1 MKRAVLQ
8 MMIVS
13 LVLCLCV
20 PAAMA
25 KSLVVVKDSP
35 PRTMDPMG
43 SDADSNLTY
52 MANFFD
58 ALLERPGK
66 DGSLAPALATKYER
80 TGAKSWKFY
89 LRKGVKFHNGNPFT
103 AQDVAFTFKRMA
115 DPKVSEFINTGK
127 NIENVEILDDYTVVI
142 HTKTII
148 PWFDQV
154 VYLFF
159 IMDKESTEEADQ
171 AQVGLNPNG
180 TGAYKLKE
188 WLKGSYVKMT
198 ANPEYW
204 GGKPAVDE
212 VEVRPVTESSTRFA
226 ALASGQADVLWGVP
240 LEMHSKVVKNPNV
253 EVVSRPARRGM
264 FLALTNTPGTPMADI
279 RVRKAIAMA
288 VNEDE
293 IIEKIMRGQAIKSTQ
308 VPDPTCTGYDNT
320 IKRYEYNLAEAKKL
334 MKEAGY
340 SEGFDIVVAGP
351 TDRYVQDEKICEA
364 VVKYL
369 AKIGI
374 RAKLDVKPKSIFFP
388 ELINGK
394 YQMYFLGWLD
404 GASDTGRIFSKLVHS
419 HDEEK
424 GFGGW
429 NGTRYSDAQ
438 LDKMIEEN
446 MSIVNMEDRKAYLK
460 KMNKTAM
467 EEKVAMIPLHYQVDI
482 YAIQKGRS
490 ITFTPRPD
498 RWMVCKEMNIK

>member
-1 MKRAVLQ
+1 M
-8 MMIVS
+8 
-13 LVLCLCV
+13 
-20 PAAMA
+20 
-25 KSLVVVKDSP
+25 
-35 PRTMDPMG
+35 
-43 SDADSNLTY
+43 
-52 MANFFD
+52 
-58 ALLERPGK
+58 E
-66 DGSLAPALATKYER
+66 
-80 TGAKSWKFY
+80 
-89 LRKGVKFHNGNPFT
+89 
-103 AQDVAFTFKRMA
+103 
-115 DPKVSEFINTGK
+115 
-127 NIENVEILDDYTVVI
+127 
-142 HTKTII
+142 
-148 PWFDQV
+148 
-154 VYLFF
+154 
-159 IMDKESTEEADQ
+159 
-171 AQVGLNPNG
+171 
-180 TGAYKLKE
+180 
-188 WLKGSYVKMT
+188 
-198 ANPEYW
+198 ANPDYW
-204 GGKPAVDE
+204 GGKPLVDQ
-212 VEVRPVTESSTRFA
+212 VDVRPVTESSTRFA

-240 LEMHSKVVKNPNV
+240 LEMHSKVVKNPKV

-264 FLALTNTPGTPMADI
+264 FLALTNKPGTPMADI

-288 VNEDE
+288 VNEDD

-320 IKRYEYNLAEAKKL
+320 IKRYEYDLAEAKKL

-340 SEGFDIVVAGP
+340 TKGFDIVVAGP

-394 YQMYFLGWLD
+394 YEMYFLGWLD

-419 HDEEK
+419 YDEEN

-429 NGTRYSDAQ
+429 NGTRYSDSQ

-446 MSIVNMEDRKAYLK
+446 MSIVNMEERKSYLK

-482 YAIQKGRS
+482 YAIQKGKG
-490 ITFTPRPD
+490 ITFVPRPD